1 MKKERI
7 ATFYKQS
14 FDFLRDFEVL
24 LHLPDDPRERKSKG
38 IRLYHK
44 TALRNVLIDIN
55 HDNDK
60 GVFSFGVS
68 HSCYL
73 QFPEVENFYLP
84 IKNWLG
90 EKGVSGFTG
99 WPNRTVT
106 ISSTADKLLPMTF
119 IEKDIDLVMAL
130 PFFKRHL
137 TELNE
142 RQLKLMSIVD
152 VYNRAEACLTYPEV
166 KKSIAYHTAFKRMI
180 LKALLKAPDFH
191 GFSDW
196 WIRYNKMY
204 VERTDS
210 ESSKHIL
217 DGLKRLYATLTPVYD
232 DPTRIVPSGVIY
244 NKGPKY
250 YEDEMKK
257 FEEYQR

>member
-1 MKKERI
+1 MKEERI
-7 ATFYKQS
+7 ASFYKQS
-14 FDFLRDFEVL
+14 FDFLQDFEVL
-24 LHLPDDPRERKSKG
+24 QHLPDYPSERKGKG
-38 IRLYHK
+38 IYLYHK
-44 TALRNVLIDIN
+44 TALRNVLIDIS

-60 GVFSFGVS
+60 GVFSFGAG
-68 HSCYL
+68 HRCYL

-106 ISSTADKLLPMTF
+106 ISSTADKPWPR
-119 IEKDIDLVMAL
+119 IYIGKDIDLVMAL

-166 KKSIAYHTAFKRMI
+166 DKSIAYHTAFKRMI

-196 WIRYNKMY
+196 WISYFKMIA
-204 VERTDS
+204 DS
-210 ESSKHIL
+210 KGKESSLLIYQAL
-217 DGLKRLYATLTPVYD
+217 TRLFATLKPVFN
-232 DPTRIVPSGVIY
+232 DPLRTVPPGVIY
-244 NKGPKY
+244 NEGPIY
-250 YEDEMKK
+250 FEDEMKRLK
-257 FEEYQR
+257 DYER